1 MDVYHFF
8 EAVNANKACL
18 SSEVRHELVATLV
31 PRPLRH
37 TVEHFHHALAVED
50 MGGRLEVERDFAV
63 GKLERGRV
71 CQYCVA
77 SLVEDRRSAFITG
90 DLPGPI

>member
-1 MDVYHFF
+1 MDVFQFF
-8 EAVNANKACL
+8 EAVRSNIPCL
-18 SSEVRHELVATLV
+18 SGELRHELALALV

-50 MGGRLEVERDFAV
+50 MGGRLEIERDCAV
-63 GKLERGRV
+63 GRLQRGRV

-90 DLPGPI
+90 DLP

>member
-1 MDVYHFF
+1 M
-8 EAVNANKACL
+8 ACL
-18 SSEVRHELVATLV
+18 SSEVRHELAVALV

-37 TVEHFHHALAVED
+37 TVGYLHHALAVENTC
-50 MGGRLEVERDFAV
+50 GRLKVERDFAV

-77 SLVEDRRSAFITG
+77 SLVEDRRSALITG
-90 DLPGPI
+90 DLP